1 MKVNSDDH
9 LGNEYLNILGWLRV
23 YLKPMVGN
31 IPKLQL
37 QSLKSVTVE
46 THLTR
51 GSSIFLVQSRDERTR
66 THDFLGVRTRTR
78 SRPSHDFGHGHGF
91 GRAHFRK
98 PRTRTQTRI
107 NFGNACPLISGAEL
121 FLIIWTI
128 MKTKIV

>member
-37 QSLKSVTVE
+37 SLILEVTVE

-51 GSSIFLVQSRDERTR
+51 GSSIFLAQSRDERTR
-66 THDFLGVRTRTR
+66 LRT
-78 SRPSHDFGHGHGF
+78 
-91 GRAHFRK
+91 
-98 PRTRTQTRI
+98 
-107 NFGNACPLISGAEL
+107 
-121 FLIIWTI
+121 
-128 MKTKIV
+128 